1 MPPSVTKK
9 LSIVL
14 NPLAITILLR
24 RLLIR
29 RSFKNLSKYKY
40 IIYLIDDFVNVY
52 VLDFLYK
59 SSIITLDSRD
69 SVVL

>member
-14 NPLAITILLR
+14 NPLTVTILLR